1 MELGTPPTI
10 LQQLCN
16 LPFNYFSDVK
26 LISVLYPTLICYC
39 YDNEKNLSVLST
51 EVSTDLLAHFI
62 WEKLKREE
70 MGQCNVNENSDSGMV
85 LDGLDLFF
93 YIAFKRVICVL
104 TFIFHLFIR
113 QIRVEQTVPAEALAE
128 GVYLF

>member
-39 YDNEKNLSVLST
+39 YGNEKNLIVLAT
-51 EVSTDLLAHFI
+51 EVSTDLLAHFVQ
-62 WEKLKREE
+62 EKMNIEDIEKCS
-70 MGQCNVNENSDSGMV
+70 GNEGSDSWV
-85 LDGLDLFF
+85 SLDGWNSFF
-93 YIAFKRVICVL
+93 I
-104 TFIFHLFIR
+104 
-113 QIRVEQTVPAEALAE
+113 
-128 GVYLF
+128 

>member
-16 LPFNYFSDVK
+16 LPFNYFSDIK

-39 YDNEKNLSVLST
+39 YENEKNRSVLAQ

-62 WEKLKREE
+62 EEKINEAKITDKQREFVLVD
-70 MGQCNVNENSDSGMV
+70 GKDNSAFIS
-85 LDGLDLFF
+85 LFF
-93 YIAFKRVICVL
+93 YF
-104 TFIFHLFIR
+104 
-113 QIRVEQTVPAEALAE
+113 
-128 GVYLF
+128 

>member
-62 WEKLKREE
+62 W
-70 MGQCNVNENSDSGMV
+70 
-85 LDGLDLFF
+85 
-93 YIAFKRVICVL
+93 ICVL

>member
-39 YDNEKNLSVLST
+39 YGNDKNLSVLAT
-51 EVSTDLLAHFI
+51 EVNTDLLAHFI
-62 WEKLKREE
+62 HEKMSQTDMETSSGNK
-70 MGQCNVNENSDSGMV
+70 VKDSGM
-85 LDGLDLFF
+85 
-93 YIAFKRVICVL
+93 AFNGK
-104 TFIFHLFIR
+104 
-113 QIRVEQTVPAEALAE
+113 
-128 GVYLF
+128 